1 MGLVSQEGSSRLR
14 EVKHFYVFGL
24 IWRSYQN
31 FARNQ
36 GLIYASAISYYL
48 LFSLFPLIIIT
59 VAVFGVVV
67 RDPSTRVQVTNAI
80 ASQIPAEFNL
90 RGEVEKTVIAASQV
104 NTGVVGV
111 LAFLGLFWTASGV
124 FGALRKALNGAFG
137 APGARSYLHG
147 RLMDFLSMLSV
158 SVLIFISTA
167 LTAGLVALR
176 EIASSHFNGTLI
188 NLAWGAAYVLL
199 PLTMSFFVF
208 LLTFRMVPNIALRVR
223 DLWGGALIAAIGFE
237 VAKVA
242 FSLYVAEYGRY
253 SLIYGPL
260 GGIVAFLFFV
270 YLSAII
276 VIFSACLTAERAKDR
291 PTWSRR
297 R

>member
-1 MGLVSQEGSSRLR
+1 MGLVSQERSKRVR
-14 EVKHFYVFGL
+14 EVRHFYVFHL

-31 FARNQ
+31 FARND
-36 GLIYASAISYYL
+36 GLVYASAISYYL

-59 VAVFGVVV
+59 VAVFGVIV
-67 RDPSTRVQVTNAI
+67 RDPATRVQVTNAI

-90 RGEVEKTVIAASQV
+90 RGEVEKTVLAASQV

-124 FGALRKALNGAFG
+124 FGALRKALNRAFDVP
-137 APGARSYLHG
+137 AARSYFHG
-147 RLMDFLSMLSV
+147 RLMDFVAMLSV

-176 EIASSHFNGTLI
+176 ELASSHFNDTLI
-188 NLAWGAAYVLL
+188 NVAWGAAYVLL

-208 LLTFRMVPNIALRVR
+208 LLTFRMVPNIALRLR
-223 DLWGGALIAAIGFE
+223 ELWGGALVAAIGFE
-237 VAKVA
+237 IAKVG

-270 YLSAII
+270 YMSAII

-291 PTWSRR
+291 PTWSSRR
-297 R
+297 